1 MSKQSSLRRLQKPP
15 KAALEEYITWHVKF
29 SEQYEFFLELERET
43 GERFPAIETKPNLLE
58 MDFPYIKA
66 FFTLSSDRQLG
77 MAMGPIPYSSIVDY
91 ADRTGQ
97 DWQEFLEIIQ
107 HVDSVYMSL
116 KATKDAKKPA

>member
-1 MSKQSSLRRLQKPP
+1 
-15 KAALEEYITWHVKF
+15 
-29 SEQYEFFLELERET
+29 
-43 GERFPAIETKPNLLE
+43 

-97 DWQEFLEIIQ
+97 DWEEFLEIIQ

-116 KATKDAKKPA
+116 KAPKDAKKPA